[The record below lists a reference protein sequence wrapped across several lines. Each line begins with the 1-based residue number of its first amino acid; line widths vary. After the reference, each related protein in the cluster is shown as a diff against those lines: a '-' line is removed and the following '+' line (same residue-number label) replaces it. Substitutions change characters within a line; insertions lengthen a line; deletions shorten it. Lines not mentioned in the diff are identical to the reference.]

1 MIEAEEIK
9 QRMLDAGF
17 DAVGITSAEPL
28 KMAREGFLEWLGAEN
43 HASLG
48 YLERNLEKRFDP
60 AQLVAGT
67 QTVVVGL
74 VNYKSRYSSGYPQE
88 HRTRIAS
95 YALTTDYHTTIRSM
109 LQRVLGE
116 LQRHYPTLTGRGF
129 TDSAP
134 LAEKSLAVRAGLG
147 WIGRQSLLINPT
159 FGSSILLGELLLS
172 EPCDHYDSPFTDNHC
187 GGCRTCIDHCPAGA
201 IKENRT
207 IDARQCIACRTI
219 EQSEGEKGSLHGWIF
234 GCEECQSCCP
244 HNARTPLASHP
255 AFRATIDPLSLDC
268 EQWQKMTDEEF
279 SAHFSHT
286 PLSRAGL
293 KRLQEAASCN
303 EQLAMSNE

>member
-9 QRMLDAGF
+9 QCMLDAGF

-28 KMAREGFLEWLGAEN
+28 KMAQEGFLKWLGAGC

-48 YLERNLEKRFDP
+48 YLERNIEKRFDP
-60 AQLVAGT
+60 AQLVTGT
-67 QTVVVGL
+67 RSVVVGL
-74 VNYKSRYSSGYPQE
+74 VNYKSRYSSAYPQE

-95 YALTTDYHTTIRSM
+95 YALTTDYHTTIRRM
-109 LQRVLGE
+109 LQQALTA
-116 LQRHYPTLTGRGF
+116 LQQHYPTLTGRGF
-129 TDSAP
+129 ADSAP

-172 EPCDHYDSPFTDNHC
+172 EPCDHYDAPFTESRC
-187 GGCRTCIDHCPAGA
+187 GSCRACIDHCPAGA

-207 IDARQCIACRTI
+207 IDARHCIACRTI

-244 HNARTPLASHP
+244 HNARSPLATHP
-255 AFRATIDPLSLDC
+255 AFQPSIDPLNLDR
-268 EQWQKMTDEEF
+268 EQWLKLTDEEF
-279 SAHFSHT
+279 SVRFSHT

-293 KRLQEAASCN
+293 KRLQEAALHN
-303 EQLAMSNE
+303 EQ